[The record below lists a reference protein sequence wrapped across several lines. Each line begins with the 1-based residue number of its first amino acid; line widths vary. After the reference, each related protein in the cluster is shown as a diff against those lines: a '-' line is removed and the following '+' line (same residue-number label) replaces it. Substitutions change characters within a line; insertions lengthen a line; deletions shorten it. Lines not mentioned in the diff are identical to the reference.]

1 MFWSCWELQEPWW
14 WRLLHFPCLL
24 QLPMFVPYNPRCS
37 NLNCIVVC
45 YLRESAR
52 ESSLFFGPLP
62 SRLSFLVIWGPPF
75 ELLLFFMRRS
85 VSVLRKNAIFAED
98 FMGSRWWWWSLEDD
112 EEKVAS
118 VGYCFPAILPFS
130 FVLPSL
136 CSRARRPILNTFNNP
151 PTLRIFCSYATGFVR
166 WLTSEEGN
174 RWVRNPVTAA
184 G

>member
-1 MFWSCWELQEPWW
+1 MYFVKKLVVIRCTRSALSLSLFSLSLSLQSNVLQANLASTVWVILKIAVKGLASIRPFSDRWQTQVFWSCWELQAPWR

-62 SRLSFLVIWGPPF
+62 SRPSFLVIWGSPF

-85 VSVLRKNAIFAED
+85 VSVLRKNAIFAEN
-98 FMGSRWWWWSLEDD
+98 F
-112 EEKVAS
+112 
-118 VGYCFPAILPFS
+118 
-130 FVLPSL
+130 
-136 CSRARRPILNTFNNP
+136 
-151 PTLRIFCSYATGFVR
+151 TG
-166 WLTSEEGN
+166 
-174 RWVRNPVTAA
+174 
-184 G
+184 